1 MRRPINDVGDI
12 LSILRSRSTSK
23 PGDRPIIAA
32 LLANVRDV
40 IKLADKSEATLTE
53 EIIRF
58 LGRVPQNALLHGK
71 PTIGNEGEPWDR
83 CPASLDDMPAEIVA
97 DMESQRAS
105 EIVNTIDVSDD
116 GAVDG
121 EWWYSMIAEADR
133 DKTHPYGDDLLNDT
147 KVKLALEDWERCL
160 ILRIPASSKEDAAIL
175 VRPMSTEKRQES
187 VEQGDGNNAKE
198 SRVWI
203 CQYVGAVLDERGARP
218 PRSGSDT
225 YWQPDEPKG

>member
-1 MRRPINDVGDI
+1 MSPWVNVLFKNPESEDERGRSYVTKDLNRDILAHSPATSSRAWWLASTWIRRMRRPINDVGDI

-105 EIVNTIDVSDD
+105 EIVNTINVSDD

-121 EWWYSMIAEADR
+121 E
-133 DKTHPYGDDLLNDT
+133 
-147 KVKLALEDWERCL
+147 
-160 ILRIPASSKEDAAIL
+160 
-175 VRPMSTEKRQES
+175 
-187 VEQGDGNNAKE
+187 
-198 SRVWI
+198 
-203 CQYVGAVLDERGARP
+203 
-218 PRSGSDT
+218 
-225 YWQPDEPKG
+225 